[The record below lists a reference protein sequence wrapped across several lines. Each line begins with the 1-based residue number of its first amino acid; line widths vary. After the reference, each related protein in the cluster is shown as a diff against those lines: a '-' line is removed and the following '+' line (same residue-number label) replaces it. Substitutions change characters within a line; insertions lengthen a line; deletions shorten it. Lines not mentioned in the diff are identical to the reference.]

1 MPLSL
6 LLLAGLENEI
16 ESAVPDMSYRKFAY
30 VYDELMEDMP
40 YPDWI
45 RFARTAWEQHGM
57 PKSVAELGCGTGSIT
72 IPLVNSGFEVT
83 GIDLS
88 ADMLSVARS
97 KMEAT
102 PQGHRLYREGSV
114 RWVQQDMREWR
125 VPEPVDSVISFCD
138 CVNYL
143 LEQEDVIRTFQ
154 RTYEMLKPG
163 GTFLFDVHHPN
174 TLIRYDEEQPFVLD
188 ERSVSYIWTCDLDQ
202 DRCEI
207 EHHLSIFSRVED
219 GSKDMYQR
227 FEEVHVQRAYDPDW
241 MKLELSKAGFRDV
254 KVYADFEWKEA
265 GDSAQR
271 LFYVAV
277 K

>member
-1 MPLSL
+1 
-6 LLLAGLENEI
+6 
-16 ESAVPDMSYRKFAY
+16 MSYRKFAY

-45 RFARTAWEQHGM
+45 RFARTAWEKHGM

-154 RTYEMLKPG
+154 RTYEMLKPD

-207 EHHLSIFSRVED
+207 EHHLSIFSRVDD

-227 FEEVHVQRAYDPDW
+227 FEEVHVQRAYNPDW

-265 GDSAQR
+265 KDSAQR